1 MVMPESERRKLE
13 GSSET
18 NEKTLESMIEVAK
31 ENEEVRGKITEML
44 LENMDKEEFKK
55 KLIEE
60 ALKDKELRDKIMLE
74 IIRKL

>member
-18 NEKTLESMIEVAK
+18 SEKTLESMIEVAK
-31 ENEEVRGKITEML
+31 ENEEVRGRITEMF
-44 LENMDKEEFKK
+44 LESMNKEEFKK

>member
-1 MVMPESERRKLE
+1 MPESERRKLE
-13 GSSET
+13 GSSEA

-31 ENEEVRGKITEML
+31 ENEEIRGRITEML
-44 LENMDKEEFKK
+44 LENMNKEEFKK
-55 KLIEE
+55 RLIEE

>member
-18 NEKTLESMIEVAK
+18 SEKTLESMIEVAK

-44 LENMDKEEFKK
+44 LENMNKEEFKE

>member
-1 MVMPESERRKLE
+1 MVMPESERRKWE

-18 NEKTLESMIEVAK
+18 SEKTLKSMIEVAK
-31 ENEEVRGKITEML
+31 ENEEVREKITEMF
-44 LENMDKEEFKK
+44 LESMNKEEFKK